1 MIVTP
6 ELVRRSAN
14 NVQKFWNVLAES
26 PLATTV
32 AGCSVPAFKSQVL
45 ILIAYLCGHCNT
57 DDISERTMQIIMTIF
72 MFSVHTNQLVHFKND
87 PKACMLI
94 DVMKALMHELFV
106 RVIPALAGAC
116 SDIPAFNDAMA
127 RFAPCSDLIKAHAV
141 AFNEY
146 HNMKQKRMMAA
157 LLAQALNTTVKRT
170 DANYKS
176 TNDAIV
182 EIFRDLTQDGYINEF
197 ETEYA
202 DLVYD
207 CKMHGIYPK

>member
-106 RVIPALAGAC
+106 RVIPALTDEQTELPASAC
-116 SDIPAFNDAMA
+116 FTL
-127 RFAPCSDLIKAHAV
+127 CSNLITAYCV
-141 AFNEY
+141 AFKEY
-146 HNMKQKRMMAA
+146 NIMNTKMNMAGLLSNLLKKQDKRIVPQMLIDSYAE
-157 LLAQALNTTVKRT
+157 LQTEGLV
-170 DANYKS
+170 DA
-176 TNDAIV
+176 
-182 EIFRDLTQDGYINEF
+182 F
-197 ETEYA
+197 ETEFA

-207 CKMHGIYPK
+207 SKMHGIYPK